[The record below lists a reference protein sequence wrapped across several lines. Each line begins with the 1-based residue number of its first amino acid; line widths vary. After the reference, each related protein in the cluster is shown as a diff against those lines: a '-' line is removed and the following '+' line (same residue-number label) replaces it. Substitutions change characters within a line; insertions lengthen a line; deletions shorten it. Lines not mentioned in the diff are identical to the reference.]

1 MAIVSPTLLAFGIL
15 FFCLLCYFKNY
26 KKIHLNIPSPNSLP
40 IIGHAHRM
48 IGLNNEE
55 QLDIITRLSHLY
67 PNLVKVWVFHVMAIL
82 VNSPEM
88 IQKVFNSELC
98 MEKPYIAYKLLNL
111 DFGLLASRYPR
122 WKHDRKF
129 FNNSF
134 KINILQSFIPIFT
147 TSANQLVNDLTKNLD
162 GNAFNI
168 LDSTIRCT
176 LKMICSTSL
185 GMDLSDPNNEPD
197 FDSVFHAVEY
207 CTESVASLQNKPVV
221 YPETFYKLTKR
232 YRKHKIAEDYLM
244 NFHKKIIDERRDL
257 LKKNN
262 NNMEGKEKKNIDSD
276 DGQET
281 PSYSIFIDHIINN
294 EGIFTD
300 KEVKDH
306 VITVLSA
313 GYETSATAL
322 AHCLLFLALH
332 NDIQDKLLDEINEFF
347 PTEDTEINYESLS
360 KLQYMDRVLKESL
373 RLAPVGPVIFRENSE
388 DYEITPGVV
397 VPKNTIFILNI
408 YALHRSKAIWG
419 GDADKFNP
427 DNFLPENIAKRHS
440 CSYIPYSTGRRNC
453 IGSRYAT
460 ISMKIILLQLLRVYK
475 FSSDL
480 KYDNLKFKAVL
491 TLQLSGEHLVKI
503 ERRTQLIS

>member
-1 MAIVSPTLLAFGIL
+1 MALIAFIVGIICIVL
-15 FFCLLCYFKNY
+15 TCVYFRVIN
-26 KKIHLNIPSPNSLP
+26 KKKYELNIPSPMSLP
-40 IIGHAHRM
+40 IIGHVHHM
-48 IGLNNEE
+48 IGLNTEE
-55 QLDIITRLSHLY
+55 QLDVITMMSHYY
-67 PNLVKVWVFHVMAIL
+67 PNLVKIWVFHVMAIL
-82 VNSPEM
+82 VNSPDM
-88 IQKVFNSELC
+88 IQKVFNAEVC
-98 MEKPYIAYKLLNL
+98 MEKPYVAYKLLNL

-207 CTESVASLQNKPVV
+207 ASESIASLQNKPVV
-221 YPETFYKLTKR
+221 YPETLYKLTKR
-232 YRKHKIAEDYLM
+232 YWKHKAADEYLGK
-244 NFHKKIIDERRDL
+244 FQKKIIDERREL
-257 LKKNN
+257 LKKNSN
-262 NNMEGKEKKNIDSD
+262 EKIDHSIVNDSD
-276 DGQET
+276 K

-294 EGIFTD
+294 DGIFND
-300 KEVKDH
+300 SEIRDH

-388 DYEITPGVV
+388 DYEITTGVV

-408 YALHRSKAIWG
+408 YALHRNKEIWG
-419 GDADKFNP
+419 GEADKFNP
-427 DNFLPENIAKRHS
+427 DNFLPENIAKRHP
-440 CSYIPYSTGRRNC
+440 CSYIPFSTGRRNC

-480 KYDNLKFKAVL
+480 KFESLKFKAVL
-491 TLQLSGEHLVKI
+491 TLQLSGKHLVKI
-503 ERRTQLIS
+503 EKR

>member
-1 MAIVSPTLLAFGIL
+1 MGIVSPILLAFGFL
-15 FFCLLCYFKNY
+15 FICLLGYLKNY
-26 KKIHLNIPSPNSLP
+26 KKIHLKIPSPNSLP

-55 QLDIITRLSHLY
+55 QLEIITKLSHLY
-67 PNLVKVWVFHVMAIL
+67 PNLVKVWVFHVMSIL
-82 VNSPEM
+82 VNSPEL
-88 IQKVFNSELC
+88 IQKVFNSEVC

-122 WKHDRKF
+122 WKRDRKF

-147 TSANQLVNDLTKNLD
+147 TSANQLVNDLTKKLD

-185 GMDLSDPNNEPD
+185 GMDLSDPDNEPD
-197 FDSVFHAVEY
+197 FDAVFHAVEY
-207 CTESVASLQNKPVV
+207 CTESVATLQNKPVV

-232 YRKHKIAEDYLM
+232 YKKHVIAEDYLK
-244 NFHKKIIDERRDL
+244 NFHKRIIDERRDL
-257 LKKNN
+257 LKKSNN
-262 NNMEGKEKKNIDSD
+262 NTSGMEMNTKETD
-276 DGQET
+276 DDQEA

-300 KEVKDH
+300 REIRDH
-306 VITVLSA
+306 VVTVLSA

-322 AHCLLFLALH
+322 AHCILFLALH
-332 NDIQDKLLDEINEFF
+332 NDIQDKLLEEITEFF

-360 KLQYMDRVLKESL
+360 KLKYMDRVLKESL
-373 RLAPVGPVIFRENSE
+373 RLAPVGPVIFRENTA

-419 GDADKFNP
+419 DKVEEFNP
-427 DNFLPENIAKRHS
+427 DNFLPENIAKRHP

-460 ISMKIILLQLLRVYK
+460 ISMKIILLQLIRNYK

-480 KYDNLKFKAVL
+480 KYENLRFKAVL

-503 ERRTQLIS
+503 ERRSQLVS